1 MGAIVAKQPNG
12 LLCRLDTISGDI
24 VAYDMTEDEYIEYV
38 ANSYAE
44 RGRYEAR
51 KTLEKLAPFQR
62 LLDNLSYLDNEK
74 EKINE
79 MLKKMGCEDELLK
92 IS

>member
-1 MGAIVAKQPNG
+1 MGTIVAKQPNG
-12 LLCRLDTISGDI
+12 LLCRLDTISGNI

-38 ANSYAE
+38 ANLYAE

-62 LLDNLSYLDNEK
+62 LLNNLSYLDSEK
-74 EKINE
+74 ENINE
-79 MLKKMGCEDELLK
+79 MLKEMGCEDELLK
-92 IS
+92 